1 MVFKKRKRKKSLF
14 VIAFPILS
22 CNSWQREVQ
31 LSTFFLPLHKYL
43 GAAFSSLCELKG
55 GKICRQDRG
64 LPRLGTTVL
73 GPSTTRITG
82 DTPPPQGRTSPQP
95 RIRAEEL
102 IFFPRSSIQQRH
114 KGTGVFPFRCHA
126 NTIEIIGWLWL

>member
-1 MVFKKRKRKKSLF
+1 MVLRKEKKKSLF
-14 VIAFPILS
+14 VMVFPNLS
-22 CNSWQREVQ
+22 CNSWQRAVQ

-43 GAAFSSLCELKG
+43 GAAFPSLCELKG
-55 GKICRQDRG
+55 RKIYGQNRG
-64 LPRLGTTVL
+64 LPRLGTTML

-82 DTPPPQGRTSPQP
+82 DTPAPQGRTSPRP

-126 NTIEIIGWLWL
+126 NTVVIIGWLRL